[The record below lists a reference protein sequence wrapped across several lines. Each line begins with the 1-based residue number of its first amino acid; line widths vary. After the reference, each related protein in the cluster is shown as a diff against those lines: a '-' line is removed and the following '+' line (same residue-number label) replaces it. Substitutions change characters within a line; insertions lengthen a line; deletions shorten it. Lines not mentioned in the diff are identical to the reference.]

1 MMNKTFAVIC
11 ALLIVF
17 ASISAGVSVAT
28 LSDKE
33 SVSLGFSADIPA
45 PDPVVLSDN
54 TTGSVNASIVGVT
67 SVENASG
74 SGTVTATTNGT
85 AEPPAPDS
93 NESLSSGPPDRNDDG
108 ATGNATGDEQVSD
121 LPAPGESTNGTNT
134 STTLSGPTGDELLT
148 DDEQI
153 SPSDQ
158 NSTSSEEPSDA
169 HSDAEA
175 DQPPDSNS
183 PNPPSSD
190 AGDDS
195 KDVDTSDGEESDTSD
210 GEESDTSDG
219 EESDTDSSSNSDET
233 AIGPGSDDINDSSD
247 GADSTDQ

>member
-1 MMNKTFAVIC
+1 MNKTFAVIC

-45 PDPVVLSDN
+45 PDPVVVGDN
-54 TTGSVNASIVGVT
+54 TTGSVNASTVGVT
-67 SVENASG
+67 SVENASR
-74 SGTVTATTNGT
+74 SGTVKATTNGI
-85 AEPPAPDS
+85 AESPAPAS
-93 NESLSSGPPDRNDDG
+93 NESLDSGPPDRNGDG
-108 ATGNATGDEQVSD
+108 ASRNATGNEQVSD
-121 LPAPGESTNGTNT
+121 LPAPSESTNGTNASGDAT
-134 STTLSGPTGDELLT
+134 SNEPPT
-148 DDEQI
+148 DDGQT

-158 NSTSSEEPSDA
+158 NSTPSGESNDA
-169 HSDAEA
+169 HSGAEA
-175 DQPPDSNS
+175 DQPSDSDS

-195 KDVDTSDGEESDTSD
+195 EESDTADGEESDTAD
-210 GEESDTSDG
+210 GEESDTADG
-219 EESDTDSSSNSDET
+219 EESDADSSSDSGET
-233 AIGPGSDDINDSSD
+233 DIGSDPDDVNESSD